1 LLNEA
6 KRGEAKKSILSYLQ
20 GFIGAHIYQ
29 VNFLKYFVDF
39 FVIGVL
45 PEITG
50 LDWGAV
56 PGKSFDTG
64 AVR

>member
-1 LLNEA
+1 MKHKGVRRKKAYFLN
-6 KRGEAKKSILSYLQ
+6 LQ

-39 FVIGVL
+39 FVIGVF